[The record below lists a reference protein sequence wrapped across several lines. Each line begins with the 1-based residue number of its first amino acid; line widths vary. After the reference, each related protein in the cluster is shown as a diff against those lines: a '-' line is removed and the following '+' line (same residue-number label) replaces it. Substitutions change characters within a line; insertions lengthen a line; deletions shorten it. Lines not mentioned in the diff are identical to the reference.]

1 MELRHLRYFVAVGE
15 ELNFTRASERLHIA
29 QPPLSR
35 QIKQLEEELGVELL
49 VRDRRRVLL
58 TPAGTVFLQEVRN
71 LLGQLQNSV
80 EITRNA
86 ANQALAVVRLGISG
100 GLGNTVFSYLEEYCK
115 REPGLE
121 IECKHLYSTYMNRA
135 LRERQ
140 IDIAFMRPPVATAF
154 LRSYVLME
162 EPLQVLLPIRHK
174 LASQE
179 KVYMKELAEDSILLH
194 DRATSTG
201 VYDRIIELFNRAGI
215 SPKLINTHTGPYE
228 EAGMLL
234 VASGKGVALGVGAG
248 LRQPAFD
255 RDVVTVP
262 IADEGATI
270 EVHMAWRKG
279 EDTKA
284 VQDFVDFVRRRETG
298 AAAAAR
304 HTRKV

>member
-58 TPAGTVFLQEVRN
+58 TPAGTAFLQEVRN
-71 LLGQLQNSV
+71 LLGQLQNSI
-80 EITRNA
+80 EIARNV
-86 ANQALAVVRLGISG
+86 ANQSLAVVRLGISG

-121 IECKHLYSTYMNRA
+121 IECKHFYSTYMNRA

-154 LRSYVLME
+154 LKSHVLME
-162 EPLQVLLPIRHK
+162 EPLQVLLPIRHR
-174 LASQE
+174 LAKQQ
-179 KVYMKELAEDSILLH
+179 KVYIKELASDSILLH
-194 DRATSTG
+194 DRATSSG

-215 SPKLINTHTGPYE
+215 SPNLISTHTGPYE

-248 LRQPAFD
+248 LRQPVFD
-255 RDVVTVP
+255 ADVVMLP
-262 IADEGATI
+262 IADENANI
-270 EVHMAWRKG
+270 EVHMTWRKD
-279 EDTKA
+279 EDSRA
-284 VQDFVDFVRRRETG
+284 IRDFVSFVRKRGKGPAT
-298 AAAAAR
+298 AAYTPR
-304 HTRKV
+304 V